1 MTKKRQIIEKIIS
14 SKVYDIAQV
23 TPIDKASNLS
33 KSLKNN
39 IFLKREDLQPTH
51 SFKVRGSYNKIEHLY
66 RKKNVQHVVTAS
78 AGNHAQGVALAAKHL
93 KIKATI
99 FMPLTTPKIKV
110 NSVKMLGAKVKLT
123 GNNFDESAL
132 AASKYCGQYNL
143 DFIHPFDDE
152 LVIAGQ
158 GTVGLEI
165 ANQFTDNIYAVFIG
179 SGGGGLVSGVGEYL
193 KSIRP
198 DIKIIAVESEDS
210 AALHQTLNSGKR
222 IKLKEVGLFAD
233 GTAAK
238 QIGKKNYPII
248 KDVVDYS
255 MTVNIDEICSAVKD
269 TFIETRTIPEPSGAL
284 ALAGLK
290 KYVSRYGLK
299 KKNLIAIYC
308 GSNLNFEMLAPI
320 VDRSS
325 MGEQKEIFLG
335 VQIPEVQG
343 SFIKLC
349 SAIGNKNITE
359 FSYRMD
365 DSSTA
370 KVFLGL
376 ELESK
381 QKKEWSI
388 KSLKKKFSVIDL
400 SEDEVSK
407 VHLRHM
413 SGGRGPA
420 FNGEEYEEIYMV
432 DFPEKPGALLFFLE
446 SLGNQWNISL
456 FHYKNQG
463 ALYGGALI
471 GFKVKKNSKK
481 KLEQKLISIGF
492 PNTNQTTSKA
502 YQAFL
507 K

>member
-1 MTKKRQIIEKIIS
+1 
-14 SKVYDIAQV
+14 
-23 TPIDKASNLS
+23 
-33 KSLKNN
+33 
-39 IFLKREDLQPTH
+39 
-51 SFKVRGSYNKIEHLY
+51 
-66 RKKNVQHVVTAS
+66 
-78 AGNHAQGVALAAKHL
+78 
-93 KIKATI
+93 
-99 FMPLTTPKIKV
+99 
-110 NSVKMLGAKVKLT
+110 
-123 GNNFDESAL
+123 
-132 AASKYCGQYNL
+132 
-143 DFIHPFDDE
+143 
-152 LVIAGQ
+152 
-158 GTVGLEI
+158 
-165 ANQFTDNIYAVFIG
+165 
-179 SGGGGLVSGVGEYL
+179 
-193 KSIRP
+193 
-198 DIKIIAVESEDS
+198 
-210 AALHQTLNSGKR
+210 
-222 IKLKEVGLFAD
+222 
-233 GTAAK
+233 
-238 QIGKKNYPII
+238 
-248 KDVVDYS
+248 

-325 MGEQKEIFLG
+325 MGEQKEVFLG

-365 DSSTA
+365 DSSSA

-381 QKKEWSI
+381 QKKELSI

-420 FNGEEYEEIYMV
+420 FNGGEYEEIYMV

-492 PNTNQTTSKA
+492 PFTNQTSSKA

>member
-132 AASKYCGQYNL
+132 AAIKYCGQYNL

-269 TFIETRTIPEPSGAL
+269 TTYKHIIKEP
-284 ALAGLK
+284 
-290 KYVSRYGLK
+290 
-299 KKNLIAIYC
+299 
-308 GSNLNFEMLAPI
+308 
-320 VDRSS
+320 
-325 MGEQKEIFLG
+325 
-335 VQIPEVQG
+335 
-343 SFIKLC
+343 
-349 SAIGNKNITE
+349 T
-359 FSYRMD
+359 
-365 DSSTA
+365 
-370 KVFLGL
+370 
-376 ELESK
+376 
-381 QKKEWSI
+381 
-388 KSLKKKFSVIDL
+388 
-400 SEDEVSK
+400 
-407 VHLRHM
+407 
-413 SGGRGPA
+413 
-420 FNGEEYEEIYMV
+420 
-432 DFPEKPGALLFFLE
+432 
-446 SLGNQWNISL
+446 
-456 FHYKNQG
+456 
-463 ALYGGALI
+463 
-471 GFKVKKNSKK
+471 
-481 KLEQKLISIGF
+481 
-492 PNTNQTTSKA
+492 
-502 YQAFL
+502 
-507 K
+507 

>member
-1 MTKKRQIIEKIIS
+1 
-14 SKVYDIAQV
+14 
-23 TPIDKASNLS
+23 
-33 KSLKNN
+33 
-39 IFLKREDLQPTH
+39 
-51 SFKVRGSYNKIEHLY
+51 
-66 RKKNVQHVVTAS
+66 
-78 AGNHAQGVALAAKHL
+78 
-93 KIKATI
+93 
-99 FMPLTTPKIKV
+99 
-110 NSVKMLGAKVKLT
+110 
-123 GNNFDESAL
+123 
-132 AASKYCGQYNL
+132 
-143 DFIHPFDDE
+143 
-152 LVIAGQ
+152 
-158 GTVGLEI
+158 
-165 ANQFTDNIYAVFIG
+165 
-179 SGGGGLVSGVGEYL
+179 
-193 KSIRP
+193 
-198 DIKIIAVESEDS
+198 
-210 AALHQTLNSGKR
+210 
-222 IKLKEVGLFAD
+222 
-233 GTAAK
+233 
-238 QIGKKNYPII
+238 
-248 KDVVDYS
+248 
-255 MTVNIDEICSAVKD
+255 MTVNIDESCSAVKD

-325 MGEQKEIFLG
+325 MGEQKEVFLG

-381 QKKEWSI
+381 QKKELSI
-388 KSLKKKFSVIDL
+388 KSLKKKFSVVDL

-413 SGGRGPA
+413 SGGRGPD

-492 PNTNQTTSKA
+492 PFTNQTSSKA

>member
-51 SFKVRGSYNKIEHLY
+51 SFKVRGSYNKIEYLY

-492 PNTNQTTSKA
+492 PFTNQTSSKA